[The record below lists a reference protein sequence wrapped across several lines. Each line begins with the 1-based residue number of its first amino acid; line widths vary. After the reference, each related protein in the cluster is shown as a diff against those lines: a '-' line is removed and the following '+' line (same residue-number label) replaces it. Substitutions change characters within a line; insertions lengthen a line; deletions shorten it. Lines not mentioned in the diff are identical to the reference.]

1 LLNGTRQAA
10 RDVPG
15 LTNQSERGGE
25 TVVVVKA
32 VSVSVA
38 TRLAVL
44 AVACRRIVVG
54 EVALRSKNVR
64 IVTFEK

>member
-1 LLNGTRQAA
+1 M
-10 RDVPG
+10 
-15 LTNQSERGGE
+15 TNQSERGGE